1 MGKPLHFE
9 NWFYHTF
16 HLADQI
22 EDASDC
28 LVCEWYRQLLPST
41 QALTECELGVGANL
55 GTKIRTRVK
64 ENQCSG
70 TISM

>member
-41 QALTECELGVGANL
+41 QALAELDLGTGANL
-55 GTKIRTRVK
+55 GTRRGMKIEQGRGVVV
-64 ENQCSG
+64 
-70 TISM
+70 